1 MSDCCMKH
9 TANLSAGSCSQC
21 GDGYCD
27 ECLVFPFGE
36 RRPPM
41 CIACALT
48 FSGVRHRGDAATAA
62 RKPVRTRRFGRRK
75 EVVYEVAVH
84 EEEQFD
90 PTKPIFD
97 YS

>member
-1 MSDCCMKH
+1 MSVCCMKH
-9 TANLSAGSCSQC
+9 TANLSAGDCSQC
-21 GDGYCD
+21 GDGFCD

-48 FSGVRHRGDAATAA
+48 FSGVRHRGEASTA
-62 RKPVRTRRFGRRK
+62 RKPARTRVFGRRK
-75 EVVYEVAVH
+75 EVVREVTVY

-90 PTKPIFD
+90 PTKPLFD